1 MPDQHHQVLAL
12 LGEAPQRF
20 QRLGH
25 VVLQRLHRRA
35 HPFDLS
41 RQPERG
47 DGDGRRH
54 PQERQR
60 DDGERDGDG
69 RSDPLGAGADL
80 EQCEC
85 LQIHGVLPEV
95 ADGRTATKCRRRGP
109 SRKTT
114 ASDTHRNPLA
124 PLDVPTGPRQLWPC
138 LHAFSCAAV
147 VRCAGTVRPAGNKNA
162 ALPILAATVLADG
175 PVELD
180 NIPRIRDVETML
192 ALLVDLGASAEWIGP
207 NLVRVDA
214 RGVKPK
220 PLDPGLCA
228 KIRASILL
236 AGPLLARFGTVT
248 LPPPGG
254 DVIGR
259 RRVDTH
265 FLALEQLGASVM
277 VGDRYE
283 LEAKGLQGADI
294 FLDEPSVTG
303 TENALMAAV
312 AAKGRTVLR
321 NAACEPHVQDLAR
334 ALVAMGAQIEG
345 IGSNIYTIEG
355 GRPLGGASYAIGPD
369 HIEIGSFI
377 GLAAVTNGDITIDP
391 VRPED
396 LRSTLLGFERLGI
409 RPRVEGNRLTV
420 GPDQERRIRPDLGG
434 HVPKLEDGPWPAFP
448 ADVMSTTIVTAT
460 QCSGMILVFE
470 KMFESR
476 LFFVDKLIGMGA
488 RIVLCDPHRAVISG
502 PSALKGGIVE
512 SPDIRAGMAM
522 VLAALAAEGAST
534 IHNVGQIERGYER
547 IDERLRALG
556 AEIERVDG

>member
-1 MPDQHHQVLAL
+1 MP
-12 LGEAPQRF
+12 PRF
-20 QRLGH
+20 L
-25 VVLQRLHRRA
+25 V
-35 HPFDLS
+35 
-41 RQPERG
+41 RG
-47 DGDGRRH
+47 G
-54 PQERQR
+54 Q
-60 DDGERDGDG
+60 
-69 RSDPLGAGADL
+69 SL
-80 EQCEC
+80 
-85 LQIHGVLPEV
+85 
-95 ADGRTATKCRRRGP
+95 RG
-109 SRKTT
+109 SI
-114 ASDTHRNPLA
+114 
-124 PLDVPTGPRQLWPC
+124 
-138 LHAFSCAAV
+138 
-147 VRCAGTVRPAGNKNA
+147 RPAGNKNA
-162 ALPILAATVLADG
+162 ALPILASTVLAHG
-175 PVELD
+175 PMDLD

-207 NLVRVDA
+207 NLVRVDG
-214 RGVKPK
+214 RGVRPK
-220 PLDPGLCA
+220 PLDPKLCA
-228 KIRASILL
+228 RIRASILL
-236 AGPLLARFGTVT
+236 AGPMLARFGTVT

-265 FLALEQLGASVM
+265 FLALEQLGASVT

-283 LEAKGLQGADI
+283 LEAKKGLVGNDI

-312 AAKGRTVLR
+312 AARGRTVLR

-355 GRPLGGASYAIGPD
+355 GRPLSGAAYAIGPD

-377 GLAAVTNGDITIDP
+377 GLAAVTNGAITIDP
-391 VRPED
+391 VRPDD

-409 RPRVEGNRLTV
+409 RPRIEGQRLTV
-420 GPDQERRIRPDLGG
+420 DADQERRIRPDLGG

-460 QCSGMILVFE
+460 QCAGMLLVFE

-502 PSALKGGIVE
+502 PSPLKGGVVE

-522 VLAALAAEGAST
+522 LLAALAAEGSST

-556 AEIERVDG
+556 ADIQRADD

>member
-1 MPDQHHQVLAL
+1 MP
-12 LGEAPQRF
+12 PRF
-20 QRLGH
+20 H
-25 VVLQRLHRRA
+25 VH
-35 HPFDLS
+35 
-41 RQPERG
+41 G
-47 DGDGRRH
+47 GR
-54 PQERQR
+54 
-60 DDGERDGDG
+60 
-69 RSDPLGAGADL
+69 PL
-80 EQCEC
+80 
-85 LQIHGVLPEV
+85 
-95 ADGRTATKCRRRGP
+95 K
-109 SRKTT
+109 
-114 ASDTHRNPLA
+114 
-124 PLDVPTGPRQLWPC
+124 
-138 LHAFSCAAV
+138 
-147 VRCAGTVRPAGNKNA
+147 GTVRPAGNKNA

-192 ALLVDLGASAEWIGP
+192 ALLLDLGATAEWTGP
-207 NLVRVDA
+207 NALRVDT
-214 RGVKPK
+214 RSLKPK
-220 PLDPGLCA
+220 PLDPALCA

-236 AGPLLARFGTVT
+236 AGPLLARFGSVT

-265 FLALEQLGASVM
+265 FLALEHLGASVM

-283 LEAKGLQGADI
+283 LEAKSLRGDDI

-312 AAKGRTVLR
+312 AAKGRTTLR

-334 ALVAMGAQIEG
+334 ALVAMGAEISG
-345 IGSNIYTIEG
+345 IGSNIYVIEG
-355 GRPLGGASYAIGPD
+355 GRPLIGASYTIGPD

-377 GLAAVTNGDITIDP
+377 GLAAVTNGDVTIEP
-391 VRPED
+391 IRSED
-396 LRSTLLGFERLGI
+396 LRSTILGFERLGI
-409 RPRVEGNRLTV
+409 RPRVEGNRLSV
-420 GPDQERRIRPDLGG
+420 SPGQERRIRPDLGG

-460 QCSGMILVFE
+460 QCSGMLLVFE

-502 PSALKGGIVE
+502 PSPLKGGIVE

-522 VLAALAAEGAST
+522 LLAALAADGSST

>member
-1 MPDQHHQVLAL
+1 MPPRFLVRGGRAL
-12 LGEAPQRF
+12 
-20 QRLGH
+20 
-25 VVLQRLHRRA
+25 
-35 HPFDLS
+35 
-41 RQPERG
+41 RG
-47 DGDGRRH
+47 
-54 PQERQR
+54 
-60 DDGERDGDG
+60 
-69 RSDPLGAGADL
+69 S
-80 EQCEC
+80 
-85 LQIHGVLPEV
+85 
-95 ADGRTATKCRRRGP
+95 
-109 SRKTT
+109 
-114 ASDTHRNPLA
+114 
-124 PLDVPTGPRQLWPC
+124 
-138 LHAFSCAAV
+138 
-147 VRCAGTVRPAGNKNA
+147 VRPAGNKNA
-162 ALPILAATVLADG
+162 ALPILASTVLADG
-175 PVELD
+175 PMELD

-192 ALLVDLGASAEWIGP
+192 ELLVDLGASAEWIGP

-214 RGVKPK
+214 RQARPK
-220 PLDPGLCA
+220 PLDPRLCA
-228 KIRASILL
+228 RIRASILL
-236 AGPLLARFGTVT
+236 AGPLLARFGSVT

-265 FLALEQLGASVM
+265 FLALEQLGALVT

-283 LEAKGLQGADI
+283 LEAKNGLTGADI

-334 ALVAMGAQIEG
+334 ALVAMGASIEG
-345 IGSNIYTIEG
+345 IGTNVYTIEG
-355 GRPLGGASYAIGPD
+355 GRPLHGASYAIGPD

-377 GLAAVTNGDITIDP
+377 GLAAVTNGAITIDP

-396 LRSTLLGFERLGI
+396 LRSTLLGFERIGI
-409 RPRVEGNRLTV
+409 RPRIDGHRLTV
-420 GPDQERRIRPDLGG
+420 DADQERRVRPDLGG

-448 ADVMSTTIVTAT
+448 ADVMSTTIVSAT
-460 QCSGMILVFE
+460 QCAGMLLVFE

-502 PSALKGGIVE
+502 PSPLKGGIVE

-522 VLAALAAEGAST
+522 LLAALAAEGPST

-556 AEIERVDG
+556 ADIERRDD